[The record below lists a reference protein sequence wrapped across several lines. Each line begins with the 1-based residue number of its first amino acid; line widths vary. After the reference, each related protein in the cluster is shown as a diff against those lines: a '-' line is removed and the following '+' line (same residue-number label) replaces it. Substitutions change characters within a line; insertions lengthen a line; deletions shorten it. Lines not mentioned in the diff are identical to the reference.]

1 MVRLVLRG
9 PEPETWDVPADGRRL
24 RLGRGAECEIQID
37 ELDVSR
43 VHAAVWSSGGQL
55 VIEDLGSSNGTFVNG
70 EPVTRRVLS
79 AGDHIRLGLHADLDV
94 AADAPGQP
102 PSPPGRIALLS
113 LPRETSFSL
122 QPLEGG
128 LPAGEALSLTERMVT
143 VGRDPSAWLVLEDHT
158 VSRLHAR
165 LDREGDTLWVTDL
178 KSRNG
183 TRVNGSPALRTRVR
197 SGDIVAFGDLEFA
210 VIERNRWAARRL
222 ALAAMALV
230 ALVAIALG
238 IASISDR
245 LAESARVRE
254 ANRRARAQAVASI
267 EKGVRSFERG
277 ERDFARSYF
286 LYATDVLMLTDQVP
300 QGVSDPRDV
309 LRAVASDLPPGLR
322 DFDFATALDS
332 TTAAQAGAELAEL
345 SPREYVE
352 RQVRRIAIDLGLD
365 DHVPEGFVQSVW
377 AYVQETIRSPG
388 KFQATLDRSP
398 GIHPLMK
405 RTLAEAHLPEMFCY
419 VAWVES
425 DLRPDVLSQ
434 AGARGL
440 WQLMPATAREKGLC
454 VGPGR
459 DLDERTDVAKST
471 RAAASII
478 GGLLKIFGP
487 EQFMCALA
495 SYNRGDAG
503 VRRAMMK
510 IEDPM
515 MESSRKFWYLV
526 ERGLLPPQT
535 SEYVPRIVAT
545 QIMAEDPAR
554 FGFHPP
560 RVRG

>member
-1 MVRLVLRG
+1 MARLILRG
-9 PEPETWDVPADGRRL
+9 PEPDPRDVPADGRRL

-37 ELDVSR
+37 VQDVSR

-70 EPVTRRVLS
+70 EPVTRRVLA
-79 AGDHIRLGLHADLDV
+79 AGDRIRLGRSTDLDV
-94 AADAPGQP
+94 ADDPHGQ
-102 PSPPGRIALLS
+102 SPPRRHVALLS
-113 LPRETSFSL
+113 LPRETQFSL

-128 LPAGEALSLTERMVT
+128 SPAGEALPLTERMVT
-143 VGRDPSAWLVLEDHT
+143 VGRDPSAWLVLEDDT

-165 LDREGDTLWVTDL
+165 LDREGDGLWVTDL

-197 SGDIVAFGDLEFA
+197 SGDIVSFGDLEFA
-210 VIERNRWAARRL
+210 VVERTRWAVRRL
-222 ALAAMALV
+222 ALTAVGLLALV
-230 ALVAIALG
+230 AVAIG
-238 IASISDR
+238 IAAVSDR
-245 LAESARVRE
+245 IAESARIRE
-254 ANRRARAQAVASI
+254 ANRRARAQADSSI
-267 EKGVRSFERG
+267 AKGVRSFERG

-286 LYATDVLMLTDQVP
+286 LYAADVLMLTDQVP
-300 QGVSDPRDV
+300 RGVSDPRDV
-309 LRAVASDLPPGLR
+309 LRAVARELPPGLR

-332 TTAAQAGAELAEL
+332 TTMAQAGAELANL
-345 SPREYVE
+345 PPREYVE

-365 DHVPEGFVQSVW
+365 DHVPEGFVEGVW
-377 AYVQETIRSPG
+377 EYVRETMRYPG

-405 RTLAEAHLPEMFCY
+405 RTLAEAHLPEVFCY

-425 DLRPDVLSQ
+425 DLRSDKLSE

-440 WQLMPATAREKGLC
+440 WQLMPATAREKGLR
-454 VGPGR
+454 VGLGR
-459 DLDERTDVAKST
+459 GMDERTDVAKST
-471 RAAASII
+471 RAAASMIA
-478 GGLLKIFGP
+478 GLLKIFGR

-526 ERGLLPPQT
+526 EHGLLPPQT

-554 FGFHPP
+554 FGFRPP